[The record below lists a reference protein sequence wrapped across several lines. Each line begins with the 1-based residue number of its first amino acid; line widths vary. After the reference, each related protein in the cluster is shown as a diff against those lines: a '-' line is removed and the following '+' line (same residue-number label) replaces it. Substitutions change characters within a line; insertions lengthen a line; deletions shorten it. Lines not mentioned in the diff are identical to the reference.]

1 MESQRLLM
9 NILQDYY
16 FYDFII
22 VDRGARVTIY
32 IALLRGI
39 NVGGHKLIKM
49 ADLRQQLEM
58 RGLEKVQT
66 YIQSGNV
73 LFESEEGA
81 EQLSQQIE
89 EQIRNAFHFS
99 VPVILRTSTE
109 LYRIIENCPFSVDKL
124 LEGESIHLSVLA
136 ELPSEEAINDLLKF
150 QCDVDEFQI
159 KGKEIYLY
167 FRQSI
172 RNSKLAVHLQK
183 LGVQST
189 LRNWKT
195 INKLAAM
202 AKELE

>member
-183 LGVQST
+183 LGVRST

>member
-1 MESQRLLM
+1 M
-9 NILQDYY
+9 NILQDYN

-124 LEGESIHLSVLA
+124 LEGESIHLSVM
-136 ELPSEEAINDLLKF
+136 N
-150 QCDVDEFQI
+150 
-159 KGKEIYLY
+159 YLQ
-167 FRQSI
+167 R
-172 RNSKLAVHLQK
+172 K
-183 LGVQST
+183 
-189 LRNWKT
+189 
-195 INKLAAM
+195 
-202 AKELE
+202 

>member
-16 FYDFII
+16 FYFII

-58 RGLEKVQT
+58 MGLEKVQT